1 MHENHVNDGIMLAQ
15 AGNCK
20 VAIVIGS
27 LISTDYFMI
36 LYLEILKYPLQWMP
50 WLPADWE
57 NVCCRIN
64 SVP

>member
-1 MHENHVNDGIMLAQ
+1 MHENHVNNGIMLAQ

-36 LYLEILKYPLQWMP
+36 LYLEILKYPLQ
-50 WLPADWE
+50 
-57 NVCCRIN
+57 
-64 SVP
+64 